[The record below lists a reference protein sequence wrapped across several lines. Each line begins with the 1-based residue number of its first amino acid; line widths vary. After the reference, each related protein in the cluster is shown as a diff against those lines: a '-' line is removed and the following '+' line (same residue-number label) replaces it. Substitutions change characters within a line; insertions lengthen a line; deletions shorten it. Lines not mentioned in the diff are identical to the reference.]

1 MIKMWRIFALAIF
14 VLVMGACSGE
24 SGTAPEKS
32 GAASAE
38 TSAAP
43 SHAPA
48 QDGIPFLDEAGLDK
62 YLKDNAGRP
71 TMLFFWATWCPSCK
85 QEIPELV
92 ALQESHG
99 DKVNIIALSVD
110 ENREALE
117 KYLEKKPMDLP
128 VYWGD
133 QGLARK
139 FRVEAIPTLVIF
151 DKTGK
156 QIFGQAGVY
165 PHSMLGAMAD
175 KLNQ

>member
-1 MIKMWRIFALAIF
+1 MRNMWRTFALAIF
-14 VLVMGACSGE
+14 ILALGACSGE
-24 SGTAPEKS
+24 SGTASEKS
-32 GAASAE
+32 EA
-38 TSAAP
+38 AAP
-43 SHAPA
+43 ETAAAPAHAP
-48 QDGIPFLDEAGLDK
+48 QGSIPFLDEAGLDK
-62 YLKDNAGRP
+62 YLKDHAGRP

-85 QEIPELV
+85 QQIPELA
-92 ALQESHG
+92 ALRQSHG

-110 ENREALE
+110 EKVEALE
-117 KYLEKKPMDLP
+117 KYLEKSPMDLP

-133 QGLARK
+133 QALARK

-165 PHSMLGAMAD
+165 PQSMLGAMAD